1 MNVAGR
7 FGYAATWLDLTRP
20 ALRRLGQP
28 GAPFEALTGALSLL
42 GQVIDCA
49 RALICVQSTVFVD
62 RGRLQAN
69 PHYCFFLT
77 SSLYLFFLVHQDRLI
92 KHVTSQWHLTNG
104 FLRLFFKAPLAVA
117 ALPEAAQDKRQR
129 LQVPPYCFSHTL

>member
-42 GQVIDCA
+42 GQVGGWGLPNWFASFVCA
-49 RALICVQSTVFVD
+49 HGGL
-62 RGRLQAN
+62 AN
-69 PHYCFFLT
+69 QP
-77 SSLYLFFLVHQDRLI
+77 Q
-92 KHVTSQWHLTNG
+92 
-104 FLRLFFKAPLAVA
+104 
-117 ALPEAAQDKRQR
+117 
-129 LQVPPYCFSHTL
+129 